1 MSTRANCSLRRMPL
15 VGLLA
20 AATRR
25 GDMSHR
31 TCGLQAGHTRCMRR
45 CPQPVG
51 AAGLRGGAVKS
62 EQLRKVLDATP
73 APRPFGAAICPW
85 PEADPSRRWV
95 RTGFGRFGRGGKA
108 QAPPKA
114 AQWATLGG
122 ACCLATAPRQA
133 SKAGKRRAWVGH
145 ERPLPSRAF
154 FSVLFST
161 PEPNLVCY
169 LRCGTHHFHNKSPI
183 LQGKMMWN
191 TGTIL
196 G

>member
-1 MSTRANCSLRRMPL
+1 MLF
-15 VGLLA
+15 VFV
-20 AATRR
+20 
-25 GDMSHR
+25 
-31 TCGLQAGHTRCMRR
+31 AG
-45 CPQPVG
+45 PD
-51 AAGLRGGAVKS
+51 AVKL

-145 ERPLPSRAF
+145 ERPLPFCTSPVCLGSTGEAARLLGTGAPFENLKCQNLLVPDFSQNLHRACQ
-154 FSVLFST
+154 
-161 PEPNLVCY
+161 NLP
-169 LRCGTHHFHNKSPI
+169 TA
-183 LQGKMMWN
+183 
-191 TGTIL
+191 
-196 G
+196 